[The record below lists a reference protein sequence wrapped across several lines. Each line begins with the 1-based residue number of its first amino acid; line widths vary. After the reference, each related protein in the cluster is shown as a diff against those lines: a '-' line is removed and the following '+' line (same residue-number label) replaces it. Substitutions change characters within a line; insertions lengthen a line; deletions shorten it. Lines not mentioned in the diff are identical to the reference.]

1 MPLMPANAAVSEPH
15 VPGIRGFA
23 GPGIV
28 PNRSRSRVGRGVR
41 RMGLGF
47 LLPVLAACSSG
58 SPAADYPGYSTVDE
72 MIAAADV
79 IVTGRVLSTRVE
91 DVYADQDLGTDPG
104 LNPQAGAETADRGSA
119 VMVTVAE
126 VEVTHAMKGDV
137 REGQLIE
144 VSQLGTPDQ
153 PAAGTT
159 LVEPGDSEY
168 AFVLNHHDGAPY
180 DLVNPAQGLYR
191 VGADGAL
198 TTIVQGNE
206 LPIEHVA
213 DLEARP

>member
-1 MPLMPANAAVSEPH
+1 
-15 VPGIRGFA
+15 
-23 GPGIV
+23 
-28 PNRSRSRVGRGVR
+28 
-41 RMGLGF
+41 MGLF
-47 LLPVLAACSSG
+47 LLPALAACGSG
-58 SPAADYPGYSTVDE
+58 GPAADYPGYATVDE
-72 MIAAADV
+72 MVAAADV

-91 DVYADQDLGTDPG
+91 DVYADQDLGTDPH
-104 LNPQAGAETADRGSA
+104 LSPQAEVEIADERSA
-119 VMVTVAE
+119 VTVTVAA

-144 VSQLGTPDQ
+144 VSQLGTQDQ

-168 AFVLNHHDGAPY
+168 AFVLNRHDGAPY
-180 DLVNPAQGLYR
+180 DLVNPVQGLYR
-191 VGADGAL
+191 IGADGAL
-198 TTIVQGNE
+198 TTIGSGNE